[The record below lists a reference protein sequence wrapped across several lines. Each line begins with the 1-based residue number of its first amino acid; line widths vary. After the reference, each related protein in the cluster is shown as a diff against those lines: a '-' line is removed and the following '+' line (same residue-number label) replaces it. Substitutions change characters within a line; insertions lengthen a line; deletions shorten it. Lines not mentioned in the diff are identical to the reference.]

1 MNEGR
6 QAARLRRQS
15 SGEQVAAYLRNE
27 ILSGRLAAG
36 DRVNQEDTAARLG
49 VSRVPVREALA
60 ILENEGRIEIELHRG
75 AFVLP
80 ADPESVRE
88 STEIFG
94 LIYAYVAQRA
104 AERLTDDLDAALETI
119 EADLGAASSGE
130 QIWRIVGRYVDV
142 IMEVGVSKR
151 MNRTLR
157 RMRVLVEIGD
167 IHTVSPAAV
176 ESTRVGILKTI
187 SSIRAGD
194 GESAAR
200 HQADTQRLAAD
211 HLMTALQQRQ
221 V

>member
-36 DRVNQEDTAARLG
+36 DRVNQKDTAARLG